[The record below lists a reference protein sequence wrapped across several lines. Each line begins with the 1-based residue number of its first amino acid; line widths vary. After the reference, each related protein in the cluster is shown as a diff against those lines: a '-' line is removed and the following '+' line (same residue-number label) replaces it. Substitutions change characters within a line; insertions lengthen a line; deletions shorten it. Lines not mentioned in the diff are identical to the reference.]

1 MSREIEINDENF
13 EMRMCF
19 RGEDVSIEEYFI
31 CLPIVM
37 HHYDLENLMAA
48 PQHTFSGKNNLGKRI
63 MVVFETEYEF
73 EPTVFDVDKMLE
85 HMKAEIRY
93 DA

>member
-1 MSREIEINDENF
+1 MSGKVDQDDF

-31 CLPIVM
+31 CFPIVM

-48 PQHTFSGKNNLGKRI
+48 PQHMFSGKNNLGKRI
-63 MVVFETEYEF
+63 MVVFETEEEF
-73 EPTVFDVDKMLE
+73 APTVFDVDAMLE
-85 HMKAEIRY
+85 YTKAEIKY

>member
-1 MSREIEINDENF
+1 MSGKVDQDDF

-31 CLPIVM
+31 CFPIVM

-48 PQHTFSGKNNLGKRI
+48 PQHMFSGKNNLGKRI
-63 MVVFETEYEF
+63 MVVFETDQEF
-73 EPTVFDVDKMLE
+73 APTVFDVDAMLE
-85 HMKAEIRY
+85 YTKAEIKY

>member
-1 MSREIEINDENF
+1 
-13 EMRMCF
+13 
-19 RGEDVSIEEYFI
+19 
-31 CLPIVM
+31 M

-63 MVVFETEYEF
+63 MVVFETEEEF
-73 EPTVFDVDKMLE
+73 APTVFDVDKMLE